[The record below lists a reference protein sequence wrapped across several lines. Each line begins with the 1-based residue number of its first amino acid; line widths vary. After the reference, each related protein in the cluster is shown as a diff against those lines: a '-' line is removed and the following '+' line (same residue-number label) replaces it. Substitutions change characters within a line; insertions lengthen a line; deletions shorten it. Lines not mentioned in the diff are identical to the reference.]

1 MKKINKMKTLL
12 SVALCVFTLMTAIA
26 QNDEQAKKL
35 LDDVSNKMSSY
46 NNVFI
51 EFDYVLNNK
60 SEDVQQK
67 MSGDVLLQGE
77 KYVVNLFGS
86 KQIFDGSR
94 TFTIIPENEEVN
106 ISNADI
112 DGGNTFTPSK
122 FYSFYKNGYTFKLG
136 ELKKIKGKQVQFV
149 KLIPI
154 DTNSEIT
161 SIFVGIDTKYK
172 HIFQIIENGKNGT
185 DTVLTANNI
194 KTDQTFE
201 KDYFSFDE
209 KKYTDLNYIINK

>member
-172 HIFQIIENGKNGT
+172 HIFQIIENG
-185 DTVLTANNI
+185 I
-194 KTDQTFE
+194 F
-201 KDYFSFDE
+201 F
-209 KKYTDLNYIINK
+209 I